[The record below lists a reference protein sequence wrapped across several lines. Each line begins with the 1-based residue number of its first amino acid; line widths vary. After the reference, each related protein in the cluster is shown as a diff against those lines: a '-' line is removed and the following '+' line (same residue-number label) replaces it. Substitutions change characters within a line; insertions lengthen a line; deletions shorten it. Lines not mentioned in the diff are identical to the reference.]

1 MRIALT
7 GASGFIGSH
16 ICRALAAR
24 GHVVIALVRASSR
37 RDHIES
43 YVDTFIEGNQD
54 DPAAHSRLLEH
65 AEAVI
70 HNSVDAAAFG
80 DFTGLPPAQEWNAH
94 IQGNLVSSLML
105 LRASA
110 PRPFVFMSTIA
121 VHHDMRER
129 WGGRIDEDHPMR
141 PKSDYG
147 AYKAAVESHLWA
159 ERFASEP
166 PRHTVAIRP
175 CAVYG
180 LDPDLPRSHG
190 YAIVQSLREGGV
202 FRKPGGGKFVH
213 VDDVAEA
220 TVAALSRP
228 DAAGEP
234 FNLVDCYA
242 RWADWA
248 QIACEIMGIRRDID
262 LSSPAQP
269 INQFSKESVH
279 SRLGVEMNRGHDG
292 IRIHLEEL
300 IRALP

>member
-7 GASGFIGSH
+7 GASGFIGAA
-16 ICRALAAR
+16 ICRALKAR
-24 GHVVIALVRASSR
+24 GHIVIALVRASSR
-37 RDHIES
+37 RDHIEPF
-43 YVDTFIEGNQD
+43 VDTFIVGDHTDGAAWD
-54 DPAAHSRLLEH
+54 DLLEH

-70 HNSVDAAAFG
+70 HNSLDSKAFG
-80 DFTGLPPAQEWNAH
+80 DFTLLPPPETFADH
-94 IQGNLVSSLML
+94 LRKNLVSSLML

-129 WGGRIDEDHPMR
+129 WGGQIDEDHPMR
-141 PKSDYG
+141 PSSDYG

-159 ERFASEP
+159 EHFCSAP

-180 LDPDLPRSHG
+180 IDPNLPRSRG
-190 YAIVQSLREGGV
+190 YEIVQALREGGP
-202 FRKPGGGKFVH
+202 FKKPGGGKFIH

-220 TVAALSRP
+220 TVSALSHP
-228 DAAGEP
+228 EAAGEP

-248 QIACEIMGIRRDID
+248 RIACEIMGIRREID
-262 LSSPAQP
+262 FSCPEQP
-269 INQFSKESVH
+269 RDQFSKA
-279 SRLGVEMNRGHDG
+279 RTRDILGVEMNRGHDG
-292 IRIHLEEL
+292 IRRHLEEL
-300 IRALP
+300 IKALP